1 MFLYFL
7 LASLA
12 IGQEA
17 IGIEKGEE
25 APFEGVLLPRSL
37 AIEILSEEYK
47 SQLENQTALKYA
59 HDSCETKLSFTKE
72 VSDVKIKSYEEE
84 IKYLNKAIENRNK
97 IILKENSNFSKSLNF
112 IGGFIGGT
120 TVTLAVLWS
129 VNQVNGI
136 QQWLKLKERNLLSF

>member
-1 MFLYFL
+1 M
-7 LASLA
+7 
-12 IGQEA
+12 Q
-17 IGIEKGEE
+17 
-25 APFEGVLLPRSL
+25 PLPIDR
-37 AIEILSEEYK
+37 
-47 SQLENQTALKYA
+47 
-59 HDSCETKLSFTKE
+59 DWETKLSFTKE

-112 IGGFIGGT
+112 IGGFVGGT

-136 QQWLKLKERNLLSF
+136 QQ